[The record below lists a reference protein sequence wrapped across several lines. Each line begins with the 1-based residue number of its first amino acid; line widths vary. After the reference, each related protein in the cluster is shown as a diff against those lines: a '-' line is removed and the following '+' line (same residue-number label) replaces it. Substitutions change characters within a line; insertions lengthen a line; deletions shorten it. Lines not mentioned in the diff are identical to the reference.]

1 MGKPP
6 GCRRGHPRY
15 ALDPLG
21 DGTLELG
28 YPRPDGFRYIV
39 PLRDISRGGLSFV
52 LRHDLSGL
60 EVGDSIDRVSIRVGR
75 REVRGDL
82 LVMHLTPGTETGSVC
97 GAFFYPENDEDILT
111 LRAILDELEAGEPS
125 SRGTTTVAAA
135 RSEPW

>member
-1 MGKPP
+1 MGKSP

-21 DGTLELG
+21 DGTLEFG

-82 LVMHLTPGTETGSVC
+82 LVMHLAPGAYTGSLC
-97 GAFFYPENDEDILT
+97 GALLYPGGDGDILA
-111 LRAILDELEAGEPS
+111 LRAILEELRAAGQ
-125 SRGTTTVAAA
+125 GA
-135 RSEPW
+135 REIPWVGAVGSEPR